1 MINTCPRSASLIS
14 PNFRMEKEL
23 KRNIETA
30 PSDDKAK
37 KPKIVFQ
44 APESPVSL
52 PTPTFDRTK
61 EPVSEESPVG
71 ITPRRLSTRSS
82 RKKSLRDTNFN
93 VPSRVVQKDFMA
105 SLNDVENDEE
115 EVKNPSKII
124 EA

>member
-1 MINTCPRSASLIS
+1 MYVDRTNRQFA
-14 PNFRMEKEL
+14 
-23 KRNIETA
+23 
-30 PSDDKAK
+30 
-37 KPKIVFQ
+37 
-44 APESPVSL
+44 PVSL